1 MIVTKKALP
10 RRTVLRGIGATVALP
25 FLDAMAPALT
35 ATSRTPANPIPRLGF
50 IYAPNGMFLPNFHP
64 VGGGGRGFEFT
75 PILRP
80 LERFRDQMVVV
91 SGLSNNGVVS
101 PNEGGGVHTRA
112 HGGWLSGVLPK
123 RTEGA
128 DIKAGKTIDQYAA
141 DQLGAETS
149 LRSLQLTTDSN
160 FTVGNCE
167 NGYSCTYQNS
177 TSWRTATTPL
187 PHERDPR
194 VVFQRLFGDG
204 GSVESR
210 LAQMQTDRSILDS
223 VTESIGRLER
233 RLGLRDRT
241 AVEDYLDS
249 VRQIERRIQRA
260 EANNENTPLPP
271 VAQPSGVPE
280 AYDDHVDLLFDLL
293 VLAYQADVTR
303 VSCTQMARELSG
315 RTYPNIGV
323 PEAHHSVSHHQ
334 LNPHN
339 IEQYTKI
346 NTHQM
351 SLFARFVEKM
361 HSTQDGDGT
370 LLDHSIILYGTGM
383 GDGDH
388 HTPYN
393 LPVTLVGGGCGQ
405 LAGGRHMQ
413 YDLHTPFMNL
423 GVTLLEKVGVHV
435 DQVTDS
441 TGRLADL

>member
-80 LERFRDQMVVV
+80 LEPFRDQMVVV